1 MIQNEGIARLLITLD
16 DIEPQIWRR
25 VEVPLAMSLKG
36 LHDLI
41 QAVMLFEDYHLFEF
55 EAGGRY
61 YDVPDPTE
69 DFGRKTY
76 AAKNIRIRTLIG
88 RGITTFAYTYDF
100 GDNWRHTVVV
110 EAVEDANTK
119 YEYPRFLEGENRA
132 PPEDVY
138 GTFGFA
144 DFLEAMS
151 KPRHPQHREM
161 VRWFGSNFVPD
172 DISVDLINEF
182 VEKLA
187 RRRTHG
193 KAGFA
198 KSQNQQN

>member
-1 MIQNEGIARLLITLD
+1 MMYNERVARLLTTLD

-36 LHDLI
+36 LHDVI

-55 EAGGRY
+55 EADGRF
-61 YDVPDPTE
+61 YDVPDPAE

-76 AAKNIRIRTLIG
+76 AAKNIRIRTLID

-100 GDNWRHTVVV
+100 GDNWRHTIVV
-110 EAVEDANTK
+110 EAVEDADPA

-132 PPEDVY
+132 PPEDVG

-151 KPRHPQHREM
+151 KPRHPQHREL
-161 VRWFGSNFVPD
+161 VQWYGSRFDPS
-172 DISVDLINEF
+172 DISVDLINQRIA
-182 VEKLA
+182 KLA
-187 RRRTHG
+187 RRRTLG

-198 KSQNQQN
+198 RSQNQQH